1 MKLHLKILLISLT
14 CIFAIT
20 SNASSNERVPLWGST
35 YYGMSLKE
43 VLLIQS
49 NAKTKPDNIKTLLL
63 NPNEQALAKLDNIE
77 IAGET
82 FNAWFIFNDDK
93 LSKVKLIL
101 LPKVNGTGTS
111 MSTDYFNALYNQYSL
126 LLISKYGN
134 PAIKTWQ
141 DYAPLNIHL
150 WSAEWIF
157 GFTSISLKSEK
168 SELEITYSAQYAD
181 DLRKL

>member
-1 MKLHLKILLISLT
+1 MKKLLNIFLIIST

-20 SNASSNERVPLWGST
+20 SNASPNERVPLWVST

-43 VLLIQS
+43 VLLVQS
-49 NAKTKPDNIKTLLL
+49 SAKTKPDNVKNLLL
-63 NPNEQALAKLDNIE
+63 NPNEQALAILDNIE

-82 FNAWFIFNDDK
+82 FNAWFIFNEDK

-101 LPKVNGTGTS
+101 SPKMNDAVTS
-111 MSTDYFNALYNQYSL
+111 ISSEYSNALYSKYSL
-126 LLISKYGN
+126 LLTAKYGN
-134 PAIKTWQ
+134 PATKTWQ

-150 WSAEWIF
+150 WNAEWIF
-157 GFTSISLKSEK
+157 GLTSISLKSDK